1 MAQTDNPGQGH
12 IPDRSL
18 SKELY
23 LARDDI
29 RSQLTE
35 YMQQYM
41 ELEGVDLTKTSFLS
55 YIVDIMS
62 TLTANILFYQSSI
75 YKEFFLTQAQLP
87 GSVYNLSAFLGYTPS
102 EATYST
108 TNLLMT
114 VPLGFEEAN
123 TEFTIPDEFT
133 FTSSDGINFLT
144 YYQTDVTVT
153 NNNSATVSMTRDGRV
168 YNVPVI
174 IDTTANMEFK
184 FALPVRQYKINE
196 QEFQIDEDLQIFQ
209 FTNIEVPIS
218 GQVSGMTVYVRG
230 PNDSPSS
237 SGQLYTEFSSLYLM
251 SSTDYG
257 YVVRKSV
264 SGRTLYFGNGLIGIQ
279 PEAGSTVIVTIE
291 ETEGEDGN
299 VISGSIQTGG
309 RIYSE
314 QGGVNTIVSYEVT
327 NPSPSSGGS
336 QEETMQDVRANAISS
351 LTALNRL
358 VSEDDYKN
366 ASVVVEDSPITNTSF
381 PVLKRSDLKVNEIQL
396 FVTMSFLDSLIPA
409 RNIYYSVPVGTTLI
423 PRGTTITFQNIDYIT
438 IFDITVEPYNS
449 SATYNYIIDEI
460 QLTPIL
466 VQSWEHDQQDI
477 YHFLANSV
485 TIEKVG
491 STGVFEMTYF
501 SEEVDFADCT
511 CEMRIIENDTIYTMT
526 TTPGVNGGTFS
537 YTFADYL
544 NIPTG
549 ELNIT
554 FTVSNPNLPFQQL
567 ISQYSVAAT
576 FSQDLSKFMLSNTVT
591 DGTSVIVY
599 DIPGIKESYY
609 NGLSSDEKVSFE
621 LDVMQ
626 KMISSMD
633 LIDYRMLTDFVN
645 IKLCNTTGII
655 GNMQLNEVTK
665 DDVLDVGVCSLP
677 GSGSTGDRYLIGH
690 PETGIEASHKDE
702 IAVLNDSTAVTWI
715 YSQPTTNDVIYV
727 DSKDK
732 KYFYSSTGWIYP
744 QYEIPLKIE
753 VEIIKT
759 NDSSIS
765 EADIMRDVKDALL
778 EAFDDR
784 FGPNITLYRS
794 EIIEIVQGVD
804 GVLNCRL
811 IKPETSIFFDFDI
824 DDFTQ
829 EQLLQF
835 APEYI
840 YFTES
845 DITVRVITGD

>member
-1 MAQTDNPGQGH
+1 MAQTTNPGQGN

-23 LARDDI
+23 LARDEI
-29 RSQLTE
+29 RVQLTD
-35 YMQQYM
+35 YMKQYM
-41 ELEGVDLTKTSFLS
+41 ELEGVDLTKTSLLS

-62 TLTANILFYQSSI
+62 TLTSNILFYQTNI

-108 TNLLMT
+108 TNLLLT

-123 TEFTIPDEFT
+123 TEFTIPEEFK
-133 FTSSDGINFLT
+133 FTSSDGITFLT

-153 NNNSATVSMTRDGRV
+153 NNTSVSIAMTRNGRV
-168 YNVPVI
+168 YNIPVI
-174 IDTTANMEFK
+174 IDTTSNMEFK
-184 FALPVRQYKINE
+184 FALPVRQYRINR

-209 FTNIEVPIS
+209 FTNVEVPIS

-230 PNDSPSS
+230 PNDPPSS

-251 SSTDYG
+251 ASTDYG

-264 SGRTLYFGNGLIGIQ
+264 TGRTLYFGNGLIGIQ

-291 ETEGEDGN
+291 ETEGEEGN
-299 VISGSIQTGG
+299 VISGAIQTGE

-314 QGGVNTIVSYEVT
+314 QGGVNTIVNYEVI

-358 VSEDDYKN
+358 VTEDDYKH
-366 ASVVVEDSPITNTSF
+366 ADVVVTDSPISSDSF

-396 FVTMSFLDSLIPA
+396 FITMSFLNTLIPA
-409 RNIYYSVPVGTTLI
+409 RNIFYSVPVGTTLI
-423 PRGTTITFQNIDYIT
+423 PRGTTINFQGIDYIT
-438 IFDITVEPYNS
+438 IFDIAPEPYNS
-449 SATYNYIIDEI
+449 SATYNYIIEEV

-466 VQSWEHDQQDI
+466 VQSWSHDQQDI

-485 TIEKVG
+485 TIEKSG
-491 STGVFEMTYF
+491 STGIFEMTYY
-501 SEEVDFADCT
+501 SEELDFDDCT
-511 CEMRIIENDTIYTMT
+511 CVMRIIENDSTYTMT
-526 TTPGVNGGTFS
+526 NTPGVGGGTFS

-544 NIPTG
+544 TIPTG

-554 FTVSNPNLPFQQL
+554 FTVSNPNLPYQQL
-567 ISQYSVAAT
+567 ISQYSVTAT
-576 FSQDLSKFMLSNTVT
+576 FSQDLSKFMLSNTFT
-591 DGTSVIVY
+591 DGTSVIIY
-599 DIPGIKESYY
+599 DIPGIKKSYY
-609 NGLSSDEKVSFE
+609 DSLTSDEKVTFE
-621 LDVMQ
+621 LSVLQ
-626 KMISSMD
+626 NLISSMD

-645 IKLCNTTGII
+645 VKLCNTSGVI
-655 GNMQLNEVTK
+655 GNMQLNDTTR
-665 DDVLDVGVCSLP
+665 DNVLDVGVSSLP
-677 GSGSTGDRYLIGH
+677 TGGTEGDRYLIGH
-690 PETGIEASHKDE
+690 PESGVEASHKDE
-702 IAVLNDSTAVTWI
+702 VATLYDSTAVTWI
-715 YSQPTTNDVIYV
+715 YSKPTTNDVVYV
-727 DSKDK
+727 ESKGC
-732 KYFYSSTGWIYP
+732 KYFYSPSGWKCP

-753 VEIIKT
+753 VEIVKN

-778 EAFDDR
+778 DEFEDR

-794 EIIEIVQGVD
+794 EIIEVVQGVE

-811 IKPETSIFFDFDI
+811 IKPETSIFFDFDV
-824 DDFTQ
+824 DEFTQ
-829 EQLLQF
+829 EQLLEF